1 MSSVKIM
8 LFVTVKKAY
17 LVDFIGFMIAKVK
30 NISHLFSMSY
40 MASGNR
46 CYKDELDS
54 LLTLRFQTFKESQI
68 ITL

>member
-1 MSSVKIM
+1 MGYFSSFRKDKANIFNELSQNHAVCDG
-8 LFVTVKKAY
+8 KKAY

-46 CYKDELDS
+46 W
-54 LLTLRFQTFKESQI
+54 
-68 ITL
+68 